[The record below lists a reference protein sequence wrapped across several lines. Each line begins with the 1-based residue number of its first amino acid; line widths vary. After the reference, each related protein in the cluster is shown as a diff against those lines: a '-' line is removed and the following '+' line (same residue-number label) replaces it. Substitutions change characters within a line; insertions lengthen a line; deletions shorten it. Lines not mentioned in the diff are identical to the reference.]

1 LVTFRFARYYG
12 FVRKLLFLLLL
23 VSLPVA
29 AVTMYRWVDDNG
41 VVHYSD
47 TPRPG
52 AVAIE
57 IDEVQGFKPEPLYQ
71 SEAATRTQ
79 DIESTSGYDNFA
91 ISAPNQDD
99 VLWNVGGVV
108 NVVIDISPALREGDT
123 IALYYDSQLMSAPGS
138 RRQSYVLNDVFRG
151 THTVRAVVNN
161 RNGDE
166 VQQAAVITFQVHQ
179 TSVR

>member
-1 LVTFRFARYYG
+1 M
-12 FVRKLLFLLLL
+12 RKLLFLLLL
-23 VSLPVA
+23 FSLPAA

-41 VVHYSD
+41 LVHYSD
-47 TPRPG
+47 TPVPG
-52 AVAIE
+52 AIAIE
-57 IDEVQGFKPEPLYQ
+57 INEVQGFKPEPLYQ
-71 SEAATRTQ
+71 SEASTGTQ
-79 DIESTSGYDNFA
+79 DIESSNRYDNFA
-91 ISAPNQDD
+91 ISAPSQDQ
-99 VLWNVGGVV
+99 VLWNIGGIL
-108 NVVIDISPALREGDT
+108 NVVIDISPSLRNGDT

-138 RRQSYVLNDVFRG
+138 GRRSYVLNDVFRG